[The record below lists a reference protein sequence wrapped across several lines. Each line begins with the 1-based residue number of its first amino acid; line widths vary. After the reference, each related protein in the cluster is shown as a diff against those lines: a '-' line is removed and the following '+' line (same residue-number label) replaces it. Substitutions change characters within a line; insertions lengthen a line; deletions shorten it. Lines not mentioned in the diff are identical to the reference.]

1 MVKLAADYWQ
11 KIIKEYEGS
20 GLSQSD
26 FCSQQGIPV
35 AQFKYR
41 WRREMERTSNNKERV
56 EPRRLVVVPRFEE
69 VSILGADSVASS
81 PNKSS
86 IICIQFPNQV
96 RCEFEMPIS
105 DPELGLLLK
114 QLVAL

>member
-1 MVKLAADYWQ
+1 MVKLEEDYWR

-20 GLSQSD
+20 GLSQND
-26 FCSQQGIPV
+26 FCSRQGISA

-41 WRREMERTSNNKERV
+41 WRREMENDSKKERA
-56 EPRRLVVVPRFEE
+56 EPRRLMAVPRFEE
-69 VSILGADSVASS
+69 VAILGADSVAS
-81 PNKSS
+81 PPIKSS

-96 RCEFEMPIS
+96 RCEFEMPVS
-105 DPELGLLLK
+105 ETGLGLLLK